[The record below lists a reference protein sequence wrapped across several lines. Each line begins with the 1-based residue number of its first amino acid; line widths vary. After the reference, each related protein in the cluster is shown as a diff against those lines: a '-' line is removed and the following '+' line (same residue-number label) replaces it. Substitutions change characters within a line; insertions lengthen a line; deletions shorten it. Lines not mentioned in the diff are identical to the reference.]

1 MLCSRLSGVELV
13 KHAWQGLRSG
23 VLVSPQGGGPV
34 VWTWRS
40 NCGTC
45 SYITLCSTGRTIIH
59 LWHFSLNFTT
69 ISKYQHLLNRLLLSG
84 EWKSVCIRQLIA
96 GKKKSFSILLYVTCQ
111 ALKIQYGI
119 NPAHVETKFHLAG
132 SYLCSPSASPAF
144 MRSER
149 HLSTCK
155 WNITGNTF
163 NVSRDW
169 SWHKWWRALL
179 NLLWLFH
186 IVKLVWRQIKM
197 CWGTL
202 SLSPCCGETSGQKQP
217 YVISHPDKLH
227 SKKGEQLS

>member
-13 KHAWQGLRSG
+13 NHAWQGLRSG

-132 SYLCSPSASPAF
+132 SYLCSPSSSPAF

-179 NLLWLFH
+179 NLLWFISYCQTGLKANKN
-186 IVKLVWRQIKM
+186 VLRDAKLVSLLWRNIWTK
-197 CWGTL
+197 TAL
-202 SLSPCCGETSGQKQP
+202 RHLTSW
-217 YVISHPDKLH
+217 
-227 SKKGEQLS
+227 